1 MLRVEETLASY
12 LSPGIASSVK
22 TPPSAHHGNRTPLMG
37 LLRGCGQDNNPPPP
51 IGRYDHC
58 GKKEIDIGS
67 SGNLSIKGHFAPQYL
82 VPALPRTPQGPGAD
96 MAYTKAYASHGI
108 SMQPQD
114 LECDEQLTSVD
125 LEWEM
130 EPEMDEHGLD
140 NFRLECADS
149 QNMGNLPS
157 GEIILDQGIIQ
168 PSVSPHGRFERLQE
182 DPNYVLQYSG
192 TVPKAHKISVTC
204 VIKYLLIAAGAF
216 ILGLLIG
223 LHGKQTEGQPAKLTA
238 STDMLD
244 KVLQNITAEN
254 IQAQKRN
261 FDSLSRL
268 SEEDRVKYLARR
280 WEDLGLKNVQ
290 LINYTVLVSSP
301 GSSPNTITELANKR
315 CFLPSGASC
324 DTQTQISM
332 NESFVFAAYSSV
344 GILEAV
350 DVKPSAAAQCG
361 LQLKTIPSRGKARM
375 KRVKERRGEERRGE
389 ERREEKRGGEGQ
401 EQWSMAE
408 LVDVQYGSFED
419 LRLIGAEVNV
429 TNKIA
434 LLKIGEAP
442 LLHTLSLLDEM
453 GFGACLIYVDPCNLP
468 KDQPSLQKAFGV
480 TLNPGGDP
488 STPEY
493 PSTDGSFRE
502 DRRNLTSLLV
512 QPISAN
518 LAQELLS
525 APSVGHGQPCVPMK
539 MASGSGRLCW
549 ESPDTGLSGD
559 LAMEG
564 RAAPLYPVPT
574 LSRPTQG
581 PGQRIIHLNISSQT
595 SYKTVY
601 NVIGYLRGKIN
612 PDRYVFVGARHSSW
626 YDGTMADWSGGA
638 AVVSQIIT
646 SLTTQTR
653 ALWQP
658 DRTIVFC
665 SSGGS
670 SLGNIG
676 SFEWGEENKV
686 VLEDRVVAYISLQ
699 NPVRAYGPQ
708 STVSPSLRQLAS
720 DIYKT
725 HIKHCP
731 HAGSCTGMNIS
742 SLQSSVVMDFFT
754 SQLAAPLVEFA
765 SSANTAETAPFLY
778 EAFFPFESSLTEM
791 LDPTFRRHETI
802 AKMTA
807 EAILRLATDPVLPF
821 SPLDIALDIQN
832 KLKADPLIRPDLL
845 AAAASLRESSG
856 FFQSE
861 IMRPAN
867 DPKERDPAHVRMLN
881 DVLQDLEKSFL
892 ISDPPQGFSRNILY
906 GLNTKTQG
914 FAMLKAYAEDSRHSS
929 INRSLS
935 HVFNSICSAE
945 KLIQSGLGLFE
956 NDPESSN

>member
-1 MLRVEETLASY
+1 
-12 LSPGIASSVK
+12 
-22 TPPSAHHGNRTPLMG
+22 
-37 LLRGCGQDNNPPPP
+37 
-51 IGRYDHC
+51 
-58 GKKEIDIGS
+58 
-67 SGNLSIKGHFAPQYL
+67 
-82 VPALPRTPQGPGAD
+82 

-344 GILEAV
+344 GILEA
-350 DVKPSAAAQCG
+350 
-361 LQLKTIPSRGKARM
+361 
-375 KRVKERRGEERRGE
+375 
-389 ERREEKRGGEGQ
+389 
-401 EQWSMAE
+401 E

-539 MASGSGRLCW
+539 MASGS
-549 ESPDTGLSGD
+549 
-559 LAMEG
+559 
-564 RAAPLYPVPT
+564 
-574 LSRPTQG
+574 
-581 PGQRIIHLNISSQT
+581 GQRIIHLNISSQT

-914 FAMLKAYAEDSRHSS
+914 FAMLKASAEDSRHSS